1 MTPSPTALPLR
12 LAAAVAAAA
21 ALAAQA
27 PPTTPT
33 PPAAGGAAPQA
44 PANRTEPV
52 VVTASRTA
60 QDPFAAPRAVDVI
73 GQEQLHRGQ
82 YRTMPQALREL
93 PSVMVQETAPG
104 QGSPFL
110 RGFTGYQNLVLID
123 GIRLNNSTFR
133 SGPNQYWATVD
144 PFSVDR
150 IEVVRGPTST
160 LYGSDA
166 IGGTV
171 QVFTKSP
178 VRQAKPGLVWG
189 GAVAGR
195 YATAEDSV
203 MERGEFQVGQTW
215 ADGSSTGFLL
225 GADARA
231 LGTLEGG
238 SDTGNQPGTEHEET
252 AFDVKIEHWFDDHRR
267 LVFLHQAMRQNDVPR
282 THATIF
288 GESFRGTA
296 VGTDLQR
303 DLDQERR
310 LTYLQYHATELGG
323 AIDGVHLS
331 VSWHTQRELED
342 RITNTNVE
350 RWQAFEVG
358 TAGLSAQFDSD
369 LGSLGTLSYG
379 VDWYHDNVN
388 SWFRRSSGS
397 QASDPIQGQVANDA
411 RYELAGI
418 FVQDVVALG
427 DRTEAQLGVRYT
439 WAEVDADSVRDP
451 SNNQKIALAD
461 DWDEVSASAHLRHD
475 LVAQR
480 WNVYGGVSQG
490 FRTPSLADLT
500 LFDTARSGETEV
512 PAPGL
517 DAENYVGYEIGTKWR
532 ADRWQ
537 VRAAWY
543 YTDIEDQIQRFPT
556 GQLNGTS
563 PIVTKANVGDG
574 YIEGAELQFAWEV
587 IDQTT
592 LFGTGSWQQG
602 RVTNFQGAA
611 LADDHASRLMPLT
624 TVLGVRW
631 DDVTGRFHAETFVVR
646 AEDADKLSAGDL
658 RDTQRIPPGGTPSYT
673 VWSAR
678 AGWQITDAADFEVA
692 LENITDVDYR
702 VHGSGSNMPGRN
714 LVLGMRVTF

>member
-1 MTPSPTALPLR
+1 MTPKTSVVPSLLR
-12 LAAAVAAAA
+12 FAATTAAAA
-21 ALAAQA
+21 ALTAQD
-27 PPTTPT
+27 PPPSPGTPT
-33 PPAAGGAAPQA
+33 PR
-44 PANRTEPV
+44 RTEPV

-60 QDPFAAPRAVDVI
+60 QDEFAAPRSVDVI
-73 GQEQLHRGQ
+73 GQQDLQRGQ
-82 YRTMPQALREL
+82 YRTLPQALREL

-133 SGPNQYWATVD
+133 SGPNQYWSTID
-144 PFSVDR
+144 PFSIDR
-150 IEVVRGPTST
+150 IEVVRGPSST

-178 VRQAKPGLVWG
+178 DRYAKSGLAYG
-189 GAVAGR
+189 GSLAGR

-203 MERGEFQVGQTW
+203 MQRGEFQVGQTW
-215 ADGSSTGFLL
+215 QDGTRTGFLL
-225 GADARA
+225 GADARSF
-231 LGTLEGG
+231 GTLEGG
-238 SDTGNQPGTEHEET
+238 SDGGNQPNTDHEET
-252 AFDVKIEHWFDDHRR
+252 AADLKVEHWFDAHRR
-267 LVFLHQAMRQNDVPR
+267 FVFLHQAMRQNDVPR

-288 GESFRGTA
+288 GESFRGSA

-303 DLDQERR
+303 DLDQQRR

-323 AIDGVHLS
+323 GIDGMHLS
-331 VSWHTQRELED
+331 VSWQQQRELED
-342 RITNTNVE
+342 RITNANVE
-350 RWQAFEVG
+350 RWQAFQVG
-358 TAGLSAQFDSD
+358 TLGAFAQFDSE

-379 VDWYHDNVN
+379 VDYYHDNVN

-411 RYELAGI
+411 SYELLGVFA
-418 FVQDVVALG
+418 QDVVPIG
-427 DRTEAQLGVRYT
+427 ERTEAQVGVRYT
-439 WAEVDADSVRDP
+439 WAAVDADSVRDP
-451 SNNQKIALAD
+451 SNNQKIALDD
-461 DWDEVSASAHLRHD
+461 DWDEWTASAHLRHD
-475 LVAQR
+475 LLARQ
-480 WNVYGGVSQG
+480 WNVFGGVSQG

-512 PAPGL
+512 PSPGL
-517 DAENYVGYEIGTKWR
+517 DAEQYVGYEIGSKWR
-532 ADRWQ
+532 SERLT

-556 GQLNGTS
+556 GQFNGTS
-563 PIVTKANVGDG
+563 AIVTKDNVGDG
-574 YIEGAELQFAWEV
+574 YIEGAELQFAWEALAA
-587 IDQTT
+587 TT

-611 LADDHASRLMPLT
+611 LADDYASRLMPLT
-624 TVLGVRW
+624 TMLGVRW
-631 DDVTGRFHAETFVVR
+631 EDATGRFHAETFVVR

-678 AGWQITDAADFEVA
+678 AGWSISDSTDFELA
-692 LENITDVDYR
+692 FENITDVDYR

-714 LVLGMRVTF
+714 LVLGMRITF